1 MGMPCPMLVKVGNS
15 VHFRYCRNIFR
26 SLINFVSHKR
36 TYCRLAYVKVAA
48 QPVEDD
54 GNNDVQATTP
64 AQSPS

>member
-1 MGMPCPMLVKVGNS
+1 MLKSVVEVSNS
-15 VHFRYCRNIFR
+15 VLFRYCRNIFR

-54 GNNDVQATTP
+54 GNNEVQMTTVP